1 MGSDIMCKE
10 GGGGGG
16 VLGFI
21 SFLSPHRQGLG
32 DIVISLPG
40 VRPPVF
46 GKSLCAQ

>member
-10 GGGGGG
+10 GGGGG
-16 VLGFI
+16 VVVGFYLI
-21 SFLSPHRQGLG
+21 LSPHRQGLG

-40 VRPPVF
+40 VRPSVF